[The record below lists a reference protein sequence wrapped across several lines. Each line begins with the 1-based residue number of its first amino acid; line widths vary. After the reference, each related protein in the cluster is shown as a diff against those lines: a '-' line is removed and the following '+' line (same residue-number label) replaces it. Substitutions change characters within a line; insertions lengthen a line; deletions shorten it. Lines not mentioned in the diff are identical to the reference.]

1 MLKSP
6 QVVEFPDVLPSG
18 VSVHFIP
25 YSKNKIRT
33 VRKKSMRLV
42 TLLATQS
49 LLLARTKENEA
60 RGSGA
65 CYWCLYQGTG
75 CGSARD
81 STLGQ

>member
-18 VSVHFIP
+18 VSVYFIP

-33 VRKKSMRLV
+33 VRKKSILLV

-49 LLLARTKENEA
+49 LLSARTKENET
-60 RGSGA
+60 RGLLLVFISRDRVRI
-65 CYWCLYQGTG
+65 
-75 CGSARD
+75 GS
-81 STLGQ
+81 